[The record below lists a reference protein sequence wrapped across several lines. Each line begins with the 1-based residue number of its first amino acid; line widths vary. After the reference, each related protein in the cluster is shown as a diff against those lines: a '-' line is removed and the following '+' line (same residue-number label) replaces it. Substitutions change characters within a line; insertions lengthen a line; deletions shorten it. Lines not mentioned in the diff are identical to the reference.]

1 MESPAYLHRYRHK
14 KHTSMKKILF
24 TLCLLSAFAK
34 GQSSKSILNSE
45 IKDVNVYQAGA
56 QVNRIVKADIE
67 AGVTRLLV
75 EGLSASI
82 DKNSISV
89 SGIGDA
95 VLLSVEHG
103 INYLNAEKKSREQV
117 RLEDSLESTQ
127 ASLERVNVTEA
138 VFNDEQALLLANKNV
153 GGANT
158 GLDRAKLEEVAN
170 LFRSRLS
177 EIRLKMIDVRRDQKK
192 IRERITVLQQQ
203 LNEINARR
211 QQPTSTI
218 TITVSA
224 KNPGSLRLE
233 MSYYVSGAGWT
244 PRYDIRAKDI
254 HSPVQ
259 LSYKADVFQRT
270 GEEWDKVK
278 LKLST
283 GNPSQS
289 GTRPVLLPWYLD
301 FNVYYRQE
309 YLNKTRGSRAPE
321 APAGV
326 ELNSVVIKS
335 ENSEL
340 EDASNYTVVSENQ
353 LSTDFDI
360 ALPYS
365 ISPDGKVQTVDIQN
379 FSIPATFS
387 YFAAPKLDKDAFLVG
402 KITGWEDFN
411 LLQGKATVYFEGA
424 YVGESIIDPRNT
436 RDTLDLSFGRDK
448 KIIVTREKKKDLS
461 SQKFIGN
468 NVVKELT
475 YLITVRNTRKEPVK
489 ITIEEQVPVSKNN
502 DITVKTEEYS
512 GGEYNVETG
521 KITWNMEVAPGTST
535 ERKLGFSVK
544 YPKDKII
551 NGL

>member
-1 MESPAYLHRYRHK
+1 
-14 KHTSMKKILF
+14 MKKILF